1 MKCPVPKLVLPLLLS
16 PCGARA
22 EGRSASGAAVE
33 AAEAEGAARLSDQ
46 QWADDEEALL
56 LSLLR
61 QRAAA
66 QAEKRGFRNSLRFG
80 SNYGSF
86 AIMSHLCPPSLLRND
101 AQQHASMEKI
111 VKSNVFS
118 RIEEG
123 KIRIIGN

>member
-1 MKCPVPKLVLPLLLS
+1 MKCPVPKLVLPLLLVLAVALWS
-16 PCGARA
+16 PA

-80 SNYGSF
+80 SNYG
-86 AIMSHLCPPSLLRND
+86 R
-101 AQQHASMEKI
+101 
-111 VKSNVFS
+111 
-118 RIEEG
+118 
-123 KIRIIGN
+123 

>member
-1 MKCPVPKLVLPLLLS
+1 RSLPPGDSLISNSTEFPCYSFSSASYNKPAHHQHSTAAHNDEVPSPEARPAAALLVLAVALWS
-16 PCGARA
+16 PA

-66 QAEKRGFRNSLRFG
+66 QAEKEALET
-80 SNYGSF
+80 
-86 AIMSHLCPPSLLRND
+86 A
-101 AQQHASMEKI
+101 
-111 VKSNVFS
+111 
-118 RIEEG
+118 
-123 KIRIIGN
+123 